1 MSYSFLDKSLFRIF
15 LGNNIFQE
23 VLFDVD
29 KFFFYNKR
37 KKINSLII
45 TGLPR
50 SGTTILL
57 NELYKTKKFSSLTF
71 QDLPFILSPNIFNF
85 LKKYL
90 KIFLLINLW
99 EKFIKSNKKKKNKR
113 IHNDGIYVADDM
125 PEAFD
130 EVFWRVFQN
139 RKYINKNNISMHSID
154 EYEMNEY
161 QKYANIITHREN
173 KNLYITKNNNNILR
187 LNSFNNL
194 KHTFFIIT
202 FRNPFFQSYSLI
214 KTHKILC
221 KKQKKNTF
229 ILSYMDYLVHHEF
242 GLNLKTLKFK
252 KKFSTKYKDTNINF
266 WLAYWIYVYENILLN
281 YKPSK
286 NIQFLAYENFNT
298 KLTSVLKKFN
308 LNFSFSK
315 KNLFQNKNNLD
326 NLKNLRFDNKLQI
339 KAKKIYGELKK
350 L

>member
-1 MSYSFLDKSLFRIF
+1 VSYSFLDKLLFRIF

-29 KFFFYNKR
+29 KLFFYKKR

-99 EKFIKSNKKKKNKR
+99 EKFIKKNKKRKYKR
-113 IHNDGIYVADDM
+113 IHNDGIFVVDEM

-154 EYEMNEY
+154 EYEMSEY
-161 QKYANIITHREN
+161 QKYVNIITYREN

-187 LNSFNNL
+187 LNSFKNL

-202 FRNPFFQSYSLI
+202 FRDPFFQSYSLI

-221 KKQKKNTF
+221 KNQKKNTF

-252 KKFSTKYKDTNINF
+252 KNFSTKYKNTNINF
-266 WLAYWIYVYENILLN
+266 WLAYWVYVYENVLKN

-286 NIQFLAYENFNT
+286 NIQFLAYEKFNT
-298 KLTSVLKKFN
+298 KLTLILKKFN
-308 LNFSFSK
+308 LNFSFSE
-315 KNLFQNKNNLD
+315 KNIFQNKNNLD
-326 NLKNLRFDNKLQI
+326 NLKNLKFDNKLKI
-339 KAKKIYGELKK
+339 KANQIYRELKK

>member
-1 MSYSFLDKSLFRIF
+1 MSYSFLDKLLFKFF

-29 KFFFYNKR
+29 KLFFY
-37 KKINSLII
+37 KKKKIINSLII

-71 QDLPFILSPNIFNF
+71 QDLPFILSPNIYNF
-85 LKKYL
+85 LKKNL
-90 KIFLLINLW
+90 KIILLINFW
-99 EKFIKSNKKKKNKR
+99 EKFLKKNKKKRYKR
-113 IHNDGIYVADDM
+113 IHNDGIFVADEM

-139 RKYINKNNISMHSID
+139 RKYINKNNISIHSID
-154 EYEMNEY
+154 KYEMSEY
-161 QKYANIITHREN
+161 QKYVNIITYREN

-187 LNSFNNL
+187 LNNFKNL
-194 KHTFFIIT
+194 KHTFLIVT
-202 FRNPFFQSYSLI
+202 FRDPFFQSYSLI

-229 ILSYMDYLVHHEF
+229 ILKYMNYLVHHEF

-252 KKFSTKYKDTNINF
+252 KKFSTEYKNTNINF
-266 WLAYWIYVYENILLN
+266 WLSYWIYVYENILKN
-281 YKPSK
+281 YKQSN
-286 NIQFLAYENFNT
+286 NIQFLAYEKFNT
-298 KLTSVLKKFN
+298 KLTPILKKFKLN
-308 LNFSFSK
+308 LSLSN
-315 KNLFQNKNNLD
+315 NHPFQNKNN
-326 NLKNLRFDNKLQI
+326 FDKLENITFDKKLAI
-339 KAKKIYGELKK
+339 KAKKIYRELEK